1 MKRVFLIVLDS
12 LGIGNAPDAYLY
24 GDEGSN
30 TLRSVSENPNFDCPT
45 LRLLGLFNIDGVG
58 EGVEDPLA
66 SYARLIEKSAGK
78 DTTTGHWEIAGL
90 TLDTPFP
97 TYPNGFPDEI
107 IKEIEKRTGRAV
119 ICNKPYSGTEVIKD
133 YGEQHLKSGALIVY
147 TSADSVLQIATHEEE
162 VSVPEL
168 YRYCEI
174 VRKIMSGKHAV
185 GRIIA
190 RPFSG
195 EYPFYR
201 TPYRHDYS
209 LKPPAKTMLDKIQ
222 ESGLKT
228 IGVGKINDIFA
239 GQGVSESYPTKDNG
253 DGMKITASLVEK
265 EWSGLCF
272 VNLVDFDS
280 KYGHRNDV
288 DGYARSLTNF
298 DKDLKNFI
306 DLMQDD
312 DILML
317 TADHGCDPKTPS
329 TDHSREC
336 VPLIV
341 YGKKIKS
348 VNLGTLKGFDNI
360 SSMVLDA
367 LGVNK

>member
-12 LGIGNAPDAYLY
+12 LGIGNAPDARIY

-30 TLRSVSENPNFDCPT
+30 TLRSVAENPNFDCPIM
-45 LRLLGLFNIDGVG
+45 RSLGLFNIDGVG
-58 EGVEDPLA
+58 EGVEKPLGA
-66 SYARLIEKSAGK
+66 YARLIEKSAGK

-97 TYPNGFPDEI
+97 TYPNGFPEEI

-133 YGEQHLKSGALIVY
+133 YGEEHLKSGALIVY
-147 TSADSVLQIATHEEE
+147 TSADSVLQIAAHEER
-162 VSVPEL
+162 VSVDEL

-174 VRKIMSGKHAV
+174 VRKIMTGKHAV

-209 LKPPAKTMLDKIQ
+209 LVPPRKTMLDKIQ

-239 GQGVSESYPTKDNG
+239 GQGVSESYPTKDNAE
-253 DGMKITASLVEK
+253 GMEIVTSLIDK
-265 EWSGLCF
+265 KWSGLCF

-280 KYGHRNDV
+280 KYGHRNDA
-288 DGYARSLTNF
+288 DGYAIALTEF
-298 DKDLKNFI
+298 DKTLEKFI
-306 DLMQDD
+306 SLMEED
-312 DILML
+312 DILIL
-317 TADHGCDPKTPS
+317 TADHGCDPKTPA
-329 TDHSREC
+329 TDHTREC
-336 VPLIV
+336 VPLIIF
-341 YGKKIKS
+341 GKKVKS

-360 SSMVLDA
+360 SSIVLDA
-367 LGVNK
+367 LGVKE